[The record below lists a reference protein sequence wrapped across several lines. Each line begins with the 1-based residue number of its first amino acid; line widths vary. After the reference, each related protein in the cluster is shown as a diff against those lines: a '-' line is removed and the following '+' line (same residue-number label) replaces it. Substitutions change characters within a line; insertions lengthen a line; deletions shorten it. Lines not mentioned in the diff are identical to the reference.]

1 MKCTDFKYDNGF
13 SKFLPKT
20 PKKDILIPNLR
31 VLIFHES
38 KSLDKLEGVDY
49 EYDISF
55 LTF

>member
-1 MKCTDFKYDNGF
+1 MECTDFKYDNGF

-20 PKKDILIPNLR
+20 PKEDILIQN
-31 VLIFHES
+31 LIFHET